1 MMMPET
7 KQIPVILVVD
17 DTPGNIDV
25 LSNILKEDYRIKAAL
40 NGEKALKIAS
50 AEPRPDMILLDVMMP
65 DMDGYE
71 VCRRLKAN
79 PLTAGIPVIFIT
91 AMNTDEDEARGLQL
105 GAVDYITKPINPA
118 ITQARIRTHLA
129 LHDQN
134 RELEQ
139 KVRERTAELEKTRLE
154 IIQRLGRAAE
164 FKDNETGLHVMRMSH
179 YSKLLAE
186 AVSGEPGAWSELIF
200 QASAMHDIGK
210 IGIPDYILTKP
221 ARLEREE
228 WQIMKQHPVFGG
240 EILGDHESELLK
252 TAWDIAL
259 CHHEKWDGSGYPAG
273 LKGEEIPLSARIAA
287 IADVFDALTSSRP
300 YKDAWPVE
308 EASAH
313 IIKQAGRDFDPA
325 LVDHF
330 KRLIPEFVEIR
341 KRFGEFER

>member
-1 MMMPET
+1 MMPET
-7 KQIPVILVVD
+7 KQTPVILVVD